1 MARVWITDYRPLVD
15 WCAHKMAREI
25 EQMGDTNPERDK
37 SGEEG
42 IISLKRQVRLEE
54 HELPA
59 YKRKK
64 RKILIGFGILLI
76 MAFLPQGLIGL
87 RLIPIFF
94 RFSYWPLA
102 AVWLYLMWVWQRP
115 ENREL
120 REWRKRRM
128 ESKDTDADPH

>member
-1 MARVWITDYRPLVD
+1 
-15 WCAHKMAREI
+15 
-25 EQMGDTNPERDK
+25 MGDANAESDERR
-37 SGEEG
+37 EEG
-42 IISLKRQVRLEE
+42 IISLKTKVRLEE

-64 RKILIGFGILLI
+64 RKTLIGFGILLI

-87 RLIPIFF
+87 RLIPTYL

-102 AVWLYLMWVWQRP
+102 AIWLYLMWVWQRP

-120 REWRKRRM
+120 REWRKRRI
-128 ESKDTDADPH
+128 ESKDRTDADG

>member
-1 MARVWITDYRPLVD
+1 
-15 WCAHKMAREI
+15 
-25 EQMGDTNPERDK
+25 MGDTNPERDK

-54 HELPA
+54 HELSA

-64 RKILIGFGILLI
+64 RKILIAFGILLI

-94 RFSYWPLA
+94 RFSYWPLV